1 MTYSLYDLT
10 LLFFVYAFLGWC
22 CEVAFAAV
30 KTGKFVNRGFLN
42 GPVCPIYG
50 FGVVCCIVVLT
61 PLSGSLTALFF
72 GSMILTSA
80 LEFVTGWVLEKA
92 FHTKWWDY
100 SDVKFNLKGYICL
113 EFSII
118 WGFAATFIMK
128 LVHPAIYHLV
138 RLLPHMAGLVLIGVL
153 SALIVADLIASVAVV
168 RNFQKRLGLLT
179 KLGREIHGVSD
190 TIGDTISD
198 ATLAIKAR
206 TDQTQARYSDYADM
220 VRAHRA
226 EEKQLA
232 EHHRAEEQI
241 LLDAARASGRAV
253 RDSRYEELRAKLS
266 ESIHLHNRILK
277 AFPGMKSER
286 NQEALTELREYQLHE
301 RKDNEHDDPLV

>member
-1 MTYSLYDLT
+1 MSFYETAWVIFIYS
-10 LLFFVYAFLGWC
+10 FLGWC
-22 CEVAFAAV
+22 AEVVFAACRR
-30 KTGKFVNRGFLN
+30 GIFVNRGFLN

-50 FGVVCCIVVLT
+50 FGVVCCIVALT
-61 PLSGSLTALFF
+61 PLSDSLVALFF

-128 LVHPAIYHLV
+128 LVHPAIYHV
-138 RLLPHMAGLVLIGVL
+138 VSLLPHVAGLVLIGVFGV
-153 SALIVADLIASVAVV
+153 LIVADLIASVAVV

-179 KLGREIHGVSD
+179 KLGHEIHGVSD

-198 ATLAIKAR
+198 ATLAIKGRA
-206 TDQTQARYSDYADM
+206 DQTQARYSDYADM

-232 EHHRAEEQI
+232 EQHRAEEQV
-241 LLDAARASGRAV
+241 LLEAARASGRAV
-253 RDSRYEELRAKLS
+253 RDSRYEEFRAKLS
-266 ESIHLHNRILK
+266 ESVHLHNRILK

-286 NQEALTELREYQLHE
+286 DQEALTELREYQLHE
-301 RKDNEHDDPLV
+301 HKEKEHEDTRV